1 MAKSKECQIWT
12 EQCNEA
18 LTAQQEAYL
27 YNVESILST
36 LIPDPSEGGNYL
48 GARKARGKKLIP
60 KAQKAHKE
68 AWDSLIQYAM
78 ENGALSQYRIEPE
91 WFFDGMRDLLTTKF
105 GGVASPLSLAKT
117 PQKMI
122 DTNNYIQSLLKKMT
136 ELSEDA
142 PSERWIDR
150 LAEGFTPAAF
160 GSMTKER
167 FGILRRFQE
176 LAGSF
181 TESKR
186 SLAFQ

>member
-136 ELSEDA
+136 E
-142 PSERWIDR
+142 
-150 LAEGFTPAAF
+150 
-160 GSMTKER
+160 
-167 FGILRRFQE
+167 
-176 LAGSF
+176 
-181 TESKR
+181 
-186 SLAFQ
+186 